1 MSVDGYNAY
10 ELGAVVS
17 TVFMKDSSQ
26 LVVSMS
32 VQETNAE

>member
-1 MSVDGYNAY
+1 MDVFNAY

-32 VQETNAE
+32 VQAE